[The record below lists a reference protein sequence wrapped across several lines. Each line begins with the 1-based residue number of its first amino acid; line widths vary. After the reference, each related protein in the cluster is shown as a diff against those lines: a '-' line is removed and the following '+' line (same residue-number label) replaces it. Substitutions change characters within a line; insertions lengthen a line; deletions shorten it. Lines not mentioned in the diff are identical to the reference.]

1 MAVFTAIANLI
12 FTAGT
17 FLASATAFVL
27 KTAFSIGLSLALN
40 ALAGKR
46 ANTPGFAVQGK
57 LAAGGDVPRSFL
69 IGYSATAGSL
79 VYAGEW
85 GQLDET
91 PNAYHTEVIALSDM
105 PVRALTEVWVNAEK
119 CTVLW
124 SDPETPQGWPV
135 EEYRKEGKDHLW
147 VRFYD
152 GTQTTADPFL
162 TSKFGSHVRPWGASR
177 VGRGVAYVITTALV
191 HDELWTGF
199 PAYRFATSGMKL
211 YDPSRDSSVGGS
223 GPQRWGDRSSWG
235 GDGDDLPAVQLY
247 NLLRGITYDGAW
259 LYGLQGVS
267 AARLPAADWIAQI
280 EKCRAATLVDGVPEP
295 TYRAGGQ
302 ISVDRQL
309 SVAVSALLTACHG
322 RLAEIGGTYKLHCGA
337 PEPAVFAIT
346 DGDIL
351 SSEEQSFTPFFGLA
365 DSINGVTGRYPNPA
379 EAWAAKV
386 APPIYRSD
394 LEKLDGNRR
403 LLTNVDFDLVPYAA
417 QVQRLMRSALEEAQ
431 RARRHTF
438 VLPPEAFELEPGD
451 IVSWTSE
458 RNFYGAKLFR
468 VDGLGDRGNLD
479 MLVDLTEVDPAD
491 YHPPA
496 TYLPVVSGP
505 TGPVRPP
512 PQPIYDWDAWG
523 VVVGGDQGRER
534 PGIRLVWGTDGL
546 YDVSGVQFEVRRL
559 LATELTYEG
568 ATDRYDLGRIDI
580 TANLTSSTA
589 YQVRGRLRPASGRPA
604 SWSGWI
610 DVLTPHAREIGRDDV
625 VYDMLQA
632 DFRRAMD
639 EVNRQRDE
647 LRARVEELAQGQ
659 TEIMEVINQQG
670 TLQLDR
676 LVSVKGNVS
685 ARIVEMREVFTDPET
700 GFARAS
706 DLTALTAQVNDPA
719 TGLPRTRADFTTFR
733 SVQTDLN
740 SATSQSLTDMSI
752 ALTTQDGRITNNV
765 NAINAVTLGLSETNG
780 VVSGHGSSINQLTV
794 NVDRLKAGGLLQ
806 FEAVASPPI
815 GAISGVRMLVMA
827 SDNSVFAEAGFEAYA
842 AVGPGGTRTAFT
854 VLVGN
859 RVYRRPAAGGAP
871 VLMVNE
877 YGQFVREGI
886 ASGSASQMRLLRQA
900 VGAPNVNIG
909 VGTCATNG
917 NNGWAEMAIG
927 DPLQVY
933 ANPGGMPGLGSNY
946 APVTAYV
953 RLRIVST
960 NESNAYGTGA
970 TGSAPT
976 VYVDWRVIARS
987 GGTEIEVTQPW
998 EFNAFVGAPG
1008 DFTYTRWRA
1017 TIPQIVDVGCAGVP
1031 AGLWQFLVQ
1040 WRLRMTGVGGSSS
1053 VINASDQQISISGNI
1068 VVDARFC

>member
-1 MAVFTAIANLI
+1 MAVFTAIATAI
-12 FTAGT
+12 FQAGT
-17 FLASATAFVL
+17 FLAAATAFVL
-27 KTAFSIGLSLALN
+27 KTIASIGLSLALN
-40 ALAGKR
+40 ALAG
-46 ANTPGFAVQGK
+46 NCGGQQPGFAVQGK
-57 LAAGGDVPRSFL
+57 LAAGGDVPRAFL
-69 IGYSATAGSL
+69 IGYSASAGSL

-105 PVRALTEVWVNAEK
+105 PVKALTEVWVNAEK

-135 EEYRKEGKDHLW
+135 EEYRKDGKDHLW
-147 VRFYD
+147 IRFYD

-162 TSKFGSHVRPWGASR
+162 TSKFATHIRPWGASR
-177 VGRGVAYVITTALV
+177 VGRGVAYVIATALV
-191 HDELWTGF
+191 HDEMWTGF
-199 PAYRFATSGMKL
+199 PAYRFATSGMRL

-235 GDGDDLPAVQLY
+235 GDGDGLPAVQLY
-247 NLLRGITYDGAW
+247 NLLRGIAFDGTW

-267 AARLPAADWIAQI
+267 AARLPAADWIVQI
-280 EKCRAATLVDGVPEP
+280 EKCRAITLVEGVPEP

-309 SVAVSALLTACHG
+309 SVAVSALLTACQG

-337 PEPAVFAIT
+337 PDAAVYAFE

-351 SSEEQSFTPFFGLA
+351 STEEQSFTPFFGL
-365 DSINGVTGRYPNPA
+365 SETVNGITGRYPNPA

-386 APPIYRSD
+386 APPIYRPD
-394 LEKLDGNRR
+394 FEAVDGGRR
-403 LLTNVDFDLVPYAA
+403 LLANVDFDLVPYAA
-417 QVQRLMRSALEEAQ
+417 QVQRLMHSALEEAR

-438 VLPPEAFELEPGD
+438 VLPPSAFELEPGD
-451 IVSWTSE
+451 VVSWTSE

-468 VDGLGDRGNLD
+468 VDGLVDKTNLD

-491 YHPPA
+491 YDPPPSG
-496 TYLPVVSGP
+496 YRPVVSGP

-568 ATDRYDLGRIDI
+568 STDRYDLGRIDI
-580 TANLTSSTA
+580 TANITSSTA
-589 YQVRGRLRPASGRPA
+589 YQVRGKLRPGSARPT

-610 DVLTPHAREIGRDDV
+610 NVLTPHAREIGRDDV

-632 DFRRAMD
+632 DFRRAME

-659 TEIMEVINQQG
+659 TEILEVINEQG

-685 ARIVEMREVFTDPET
+685 AKIVEMREVFTDPEA
-700 GFARAS
+700 GFAKAS
-706 DLTALTAQVNDPA
+706 DLTTLTAQVNDPA

-733 SVQTDLN
+733 NVQTDLN
-740 SATSQSLTDMSI
+740 NATSQSLTDMSV
-752 ALTTQDGRITNNV
+752 ALTTQDGRITNNA
-765 NAINAVTLGLSETNG
+765 NSIASVTLGLSETNG
-780 VVSGHGSSINQLTV
+780 IVTGHGSSINQLTV
-794 NVDRLKAGGLLQ
+794 NVDRLRASGLLQ
-806 FEAVASPPI
+806 FEASASPPA
-815 GAISGVRMLVMA
+815 GAISGVRMLVQA
-827 SDNSVFAEAGFEAYA
+827 SDNGVFSEAGFEAYA
-842 AVGPGGTRTAFT
+842 AAGPGGTRTAFT
-854 VLVGN
+854 VLRGN
-859 RVYRRPAAGGAP
+859 KIYRAPPGGTP
-871 VLMVNE
+871 VLMVDGEGRFIRN
-877 YGQFVREGI
+877 GI
-886 ASGSASQMRLLRQA
+886 ASGTASQMRLLRRPLGSPE
-900 VGAPNVNIG
+900 VDIG
-909 VGTCATNG
+909 VGACAVNST
-917 NNGWAEMAIG
+917 NGWAEMAIG
-927 DPLQVY
+927 TPLQVY
-933 ANPGGMPGLGSNY
+933 ANPEGMADLGANM
-946 APVTAYV
+946 APVTAIV
-953 RLRIVST
+953 RLRTKT
-960 NESNAYGTGA
+960 NRETNAYGPGA
-970 TGSAPT
+970 LDSNPQ

-987 GGTEIEVTQPW
+987 GGTEIEITPPW
-998 EFNAFVGAPG
+998 EFNAFVGT
-1008 DFTYTRWRA
+1008 DRIYTRWA
-1017 TIPQIVDVGCAGVP
+1017 ANIPQIVDVGTTGVP

-1040 WRLRMTGVGGSSS
+1040 WRLRMTGYTGTAA
-1053 VINASDQQISISGNI
+1053 INASDQQISISGNLVI
-1068 VVDARFC
+1068 DARFC